1 MVQRSC
7 PHLKADL
14 TRFGEEKDGIL
25 TCTLHGWQFDLVTG
39 KCLTS
44 DENRLNTKPIT
55 EKWGSKLQSAKNVRQ
70 NQSSIIG

>member
-25 TCTLHGWQFDLVTG
+25 TCTLHGWQFDLETG
-39 KCLTS
+39 RCLNS
-44 DENRLNTKPIT
+44 DDRRLYT
-55 EKWGSKLQSAKNVRQ
+55 EKIEAGETGDAGCVDRVLA
-70 NQSSIIG
+70 SS